1 MLEWQCDK
9 SREDLLVEKKLKK
22 YTLPFIAAILTVF
35 ALSMTG
41 LYAGSA
47 DNPGETFLSLCKKD
61 DRNRN
66 RQTGG
71 SHCNHCIVHEMLE
84 EFLQKL

>member
-1 MLEWQCDK
+1 M
-9 SREDLLVEKKLKK
+9 EKIKK
-22 YTLPFIAAILTVF
+22 YTLPVIAAILTVF

-47 DNPGETFLSLCKKD
+47 DNREKHFSFMQERD

-71 SHCNHCIVHEMLE
+71 SHCDHCIVHEMLE